1 VPIVTIQLWE
11 GQSTQNKR
19 AMARQVTDVLSPYMN
34 NKPDAITIVFQEIP
48 LDSWARGGEL
58 TIDRPDIQQKLSQGL
73 PVSGDGLPDDDD

>member
-19 AMARQVTDVLSPYMN
+19 AMARQVTDVLSPFMN